1 MTRIRHWLAGSLS
14 ARIVALFLG
23 LLLVVQVA
31 SFTAIRASLSDHAHS
46 TLPDKLMV
54 GDRVLQRLLDQRAQ
68 KLTEGAR
75 LLAADYGFR
84 AALTSD
90 DADTIASVLANHGAR
105 IGATEA
111 ALLGTDFQLRAS
123 TSDNPRELQPL
134 VQLLAEKAAASG
146 QASAV
151 TLLAGRP
158 FEAVL
163 VPVKAPVT
171 VAWIMMALPL
181 DQQLAG
187 EMQSLAALNLT
198 LLVRADS
205 RQPWTKS
212 LSSLPT
218 EAAASLA
225 ARDWTPAAM
234 SAPMASA
241 LVQGEELGVRATWL
255 SRSAT
260 VADGPAVLA
269 LVSLSVDEAV
279 RLPLDLQ
286 LGLLAITV
294 LGLLAFGVGS
304 ALTARRVTTPLRQL
318 AAAAERLG
326 AGDYATPIRGLTRH
340 DEIGHLSQ
348 AFERMRVSV
357 ASQQEEI
364 LKLAYWD
371 SLTGLPNRT
380 QFRDAVRDAIA
391 QAAATP
397 QTDPATDRSVAVIM
411 LDLDRFKHVNDVLG
425 YRFGDLLLSAVA
437 ERLSQQSVRGGDLV
451 ARLGGDEFA
460 LLLPLADAA
469 QAQQLAQ
476 RIEQSFDAPLTLEE
490 HKVDMGAGIG
500 IACWPAHA
508 NDADVLLSRA
518 EVAMYSAK
526 RRTSGP
532 LMYDPSIDAASAQT
546 LSLLTEL
553 RQALG
558 QDELR
563 LFLQPKLALDTA
575 IVVGAEALVRWQHPT
590 RGLVPPMQFIPFA
603 EQTGFIRLLTI
614 WIFEEAARHWQMLH
628 DQGVRLTLSVNLST
642 RDLLD
647 QDLPKKFDAL
657 LVKHRVPAEAFCLE
671 ITESAIMDD
680 PQRALNT
687 LNGLSAL
694 GFKLSIDDFGTGYSS
709 LAYLKRL
716 PVDELKID
724 QSFVRS
730 METDPDDAKI
740 VRSTIDLAH
749 NLGLSVVA
757 EGVENAV
764 VWDMLRELNCDQAQG
779 YHMGKPMPAV
789 DFTKWSAAWL
799 ARQRPKGQENALVLH

>member
-1 MTRIRHWLAGSLS
+1 MTAWLRGSLS
-14 ARIVALFLG
+14 TRIVALFLG
-23 LLLVVQVA
+23 LLLVVQAA
-31 SFTAIRASLSDHAHS
+31 SFTAIRAGLSDRAHS
-46 TLPDKLMV
+46 VLPDRLQV
-54 GDRVLQRLLDQRAQ
+54 GDRVLQRLLEQRAQ
-68 KLTEGAR
+68 RLTEGAR

-84 AALTSD
+84 DALSSN
-90 DADTIASVLANHGAR
+90 DAQTIVSVLANHGAR

-111 ALLGTDFQLRAS
+111 ALLGTDFHLRAA
-123 TSDNPRELQPL
+123 TAGNPQALQPL
-134 VQLLAEKAAASG
+134 TQRLAEMAARDG
-146 QASAV
+146 QASAIA
-151 TLLAGRP
+151 LWDGRA
-158 FEAVL
+158 FQAVL

-181 DQQLAG
+181 DQQLAT
-187 EMQSLAALNLT
+187 EMHSLSALDLT
-198 LLVRADS
+198 LLTRAS
-205 RQPWTKS
+205 ATAPWTPS
-212 LSSLPT
+212 LSGLPAS
-218 EAAASLA
+218 AAHSMA
-225 ARDWTPAAM
+225 ANAWSTTITA
-234 SAPMASA
+234 APMASVM
-241 LVQGEELGVRATWL
+241 VQGEELGVRGSWL
-255 SRSAT
+255 SHSNADAD
-260 VADGPAVLA
+260 ADGPAVLA
-269 LVSLSVDEAV
+269 LVSLSVDAAV
-279 RLPLDLQ
+279 RLPRDLQ
-286 LGLLAITV
+286 LGLLAITL

-304 ALTARRVTTPLRQL
+304 AFAARRVTTPLRQL

-326 AGDYATPIRGLTRH
+326 AGDYATPIADLQRH
-340 DEIGHLSQ
+340 DEIGDLSN
-348 AFERMRVSV
+348 AFERMRINVS
-357 ASQQEEI
+357 SQQDEI

-391 QAAATP
+391 HAEAAVKANGE
-397 QTDPATDRSVAVIM
+397 AASVAVIM

-460 LLLPLADAA
+460 VLLRGGSAELAASV
-469 QAQQLAQ
+469 AQ

-500 IACWPAHA
+500 MACWPAHA
-508 NDADVLLSRA
+508 SDADVLLSRA

-526 RRTSGP
+526 RRTAGP
-532 LMYDPSIDAASAQT
+532 LMYDPSIDAGSAQT

-553 RQALG
+553 RQALTEG
-558 QDELR
+558 ELR
-563 LFLQPKLALDTA
+563 LYLQPKLALDTA
-575 IVVGAEALVRWQHPT
+575 TVVGAEALVRWQHPT

-603 EQTGFIRLLTI
+603 EQTGFIRVLTI

-628 DQGVRLTLSVNLST
+628 DEGLKLVLSVNLST

-647 QDLPKKFDAL
+647 LELPQKFDAL
-657 LVKHRVPAEAFCLE
+657 LIKHQVPAEAFCLE

-749 NLGLSVVA
+749 NLGLCVVA
-757 EGVENAV
+757 EGVENAK

-779 YHMGKPMPAV
+779 YHMGKPMQASE
-789 DFTKWSAAWL
+789 FAQWSAGWL
-799 ARQRPKGQENALVLH
+799 ARQQPAGPRSALMLH